1 MKIYIHIHLYS
12 IQPNRFTIKFH
23 IYKSLFLIWSTKLTL
38 IQLLND
44 AVKFNIEVHRFQGIM
59 AKQFLD
65 IFGTQ
70 KQSYIMIDEYC
81 IRRRYICCREKDK
94 VLSLLKEKINVTK
107 KLKVLLQSRWYIV
120 GKRIFPIYIYA
131 YIN

>member
-12 IQPNRFTIKFH
+12 IQPNRFNIKYF
-23 IYKSLFLIWSTKLTL
+23 IYESLFLIWSAKLTL
-38 IQLLND
+38 IHLLND

-70 KQSYIMIDEYC
+70 K
-81 IRRRYICCREKDK
+81 
-94 VLSLLKEKINVTK
+94 
-107 KLKVLLQSRWYIV
+107 
-120 GKRIFPIYIYA
+120 
-131 YIN
+131 